1 MTEEKD
7 TLIFVA
13 TCADEQPDRAT
24 IPFVLA
30 NAALAMDTDAI
41 IVLQMTGVY
50 LALQNYARH
59 VHAAGFA
66 PLQELMDAF
75 QEEGGK
81 IWICGPCIQSR
92 QISPE
97 DLIEGA
103 EVISGVAL
111 IEAMTSA
118 KNVMVY

>member
-1 MTEEKD
+1 MDQKKE

-50 LALQNYARH
+50 LALKNYARH
-59 VHAAGFA
+59 VHASGFA

-75 QEEGGK
+75 QEEGGRL
-81 IWICGPCIQSR
+81 WICGPCIQSR
-92 QISPE
+92 QISPD

-103 EVISGVAL
+103 DVISGVAL

>member
-1 MTEEKD
+1 MDQKKE

-50 LALQNYARH
+50 LALKNYAQH

-75 QEEGGK
+75 QEEGGRL
-81 IWICGPCIQSR
+81 WICGPCIQSR
-92 QISPE
+92 QISPD

-103 EVISGVAL
+103 DVISGVAL